1 MLIYAHSM
9 LLQLDW
15 MSDLVCQSLLLT
27 GFLYFLIFAG
37 PYDLNK
43 QLELNRKLNA
53 LLNQAAHG
61 AFRHAPPES
70 KSALGTREKQQWES
84 LGNISRVEA
93 MRQFAVKAQEI
104 KAEAELLER
113 THGGQ

>member
-1 MLIYAHSM
+1 M
-9 LLQLDW
+9 
-15 MSDLVCQSLLLT
+15 
-27 GFLYFLIFAG
+27 FIFFQFCLAG

-61 AFRHAPPES
+61 AFRHAPPDS

-93 MRQFAVKAQEI
+93 MRQFVVKAQEI
-104 KAEAELLER
+104 RAEAELMER

>member
-1 MLIYAHSM
+1 M
-9 LLQLDW
+9 
-15 MSDLVCQSLLLT
+15 
-27 GFLYFLIFAG
+27 
-37 PYDLNK
+37 NK

-84 LGNISRVEA
+84 LGNIPRTEA
-93 MRQFAVKAQEI
+93 MRQFVVKAQEI
-104 KAEAELLER
+104 RNEAELLER

>member
-1 MLIYAHSM
+1 MGT
-9 LLQLDW
+9 LQEQQRKFDESVAYIENLRT
-15 MSDLVCQSLLLT
+15 SQ
-27 GFLYFLIFAG
+27 G

-93 MRQFAVKAQEI
+93 MRQFTVKAQEI